1 MIIKCNSID
10 SALKNKLDFSVML
23 MFLSIKQKNVVFLFV
38 LQMYSDSLFYNEKRD
53 YVRLRG
59 ERNYCGKIMQ
69 NI

>member
-1 MIIKCNSID
+1 
-10 SALKNKLDFSVML
+10 ML

-38 LQMYSDSLFYNEKRD
+38 LQMYSDSLFYNDKRD

>member
-1 MIIKCNSID
+1 
-10 SALKNKLDFSVML
+10 ML

-38 LQMYSDSLFYNEKRD
+38 LQMYSDSLFYNEKRHF
-53 YVRLRG
+53 VRLRG

>member
-1 MIIKCNSID
+1 
-10 SALKNKLDFSVML
+10 ML

-53 YVRLRG
+53 YVRLCG

>member
-1 MIIKCNSID
+1 
-10 SALKNKLDFSVML
+10 ML
-23 MFLSIKQKNVVFLFV
+23 MFLSNKQKNVVFLFV

-53 YVRLRG
+53 YIRLRG

>member
-1 MIIKCNSID
+1 
-10 SALKNKLDFSVML
+10 ML

-38 LQMYSDSLFYNEKRD
+38 LQMYSDSLFYNEKGD

>member
-1 MIIKCNSID
+1 
-10 SALKNKLDFSVML
+10 ML
-23 MFLSIKQKNVVFLFV
+23 MFLSIKQKNVVFPLFV

>member
-1 MIIKCNSID
+1 
-10 SALKNKLDFSVML
+10 ML
-23 MFLSIKQKNVVFLFV
+23 IFLSIKQKNVVFLFV

>member
-1 MIIKCNSID
+1 
-10 SALKNKLDFSVML
+10 ML
-23 MFLSIKQKNVVFLFV
+23 MFLSIRQKNVVFLFV

>member
-1 MIIKCNSID
+1 
-10 SALKNKLDFSVML
+10 ML
-23 MFLSIKQKNVVFLFV
+23 MFLSIRQKNVVFLFV
-38 LQMYSDSLFYNEKRD
+38 LQMYSDSLFYNDKRD

>member
-1 MIIKCNSID
+1 
-10 SALKNKLDFSVML
+10 ML
-23 MFLSIKQKNVVFLFV
+23 MFLSIKQKKVVFLFV

-53 YVRLRG
+53 YVRLHG

>member
-1 MIIKCNSID
+1 
-10 SALKNKLDFSVML
+10 

-38 LQMYSDSLFYNEKRD
+38 LQMYSDSLFYNDKRD